1 MIKVSISGPMAV
13 GKTTVIRKILESN
26 PGYEVLLENAITN
39 NKLFKSICTRENTL
53 FSRDLKQLIYLN
65 DILERLSKVNS
76 DIILLDKGIED
87 ILFFWKQSIDL
98 EFNKIKDRS

>member
-26 PGYEVLLENAITN
+26 PDYKVLFENAIAN
-39 NKLFKSICTRENTL
+39 NNLFKSICTRENTL
-53 FSRDLKQLIYLN
+53 FARDFKQLIYIN
-65 DILERLSKVNS
+65 DILERQSKVTS

-87 ILFFWKQSIDL
+87 ILFFWKQSIT
-98 EFNKIKDRS
+98 